1 MPPTLP
7 NQSKLSELTVTCNQ
21 CGSAS
26 MERLDAKEYRCNHC
40 GAITVISDDDAGRLE
55 KLLTSVLN
63 KAAPQGNANGAA
75 VKPKPK
81 GNPWLAGG
89 IVLVALLVYGGL
101 VVVPRIMQP
110 RHSYTSPAQSSF
122 SAPKISPDAV
132 SISPLHR
139 DDSSSSLFH
148 YLGMI
153 YNHSGYAVDV
163 PRYSMTFFPNGMKG
177 GSTTS
182 DVGLNRLLPGEYV
195 PVSFSA
201 WKSDMGA
208 RYEIERPTTIRQN
221 TDEIARLEL
230 TQQQLVHHIGDGY
243 QLVGIVQNTFTR
255 PIDTVHVMVI
265 LYGENNEQIASEVRS
280 LTSLRP
286 GEKAAVNVAL
296 RLPKDDTPVT
306 AYEYLVDASF
316 SDRTR

>member
-1 MPPTLP
+1 
-7 NQSKLSELTVTCNQ
+7 
-21 CGSAS
+21 

-63 KAAPQGNANGAA
+63 KVAPQGNANAAA
-75 VKPKPK
+75 VRPKLK
-81 GNPWLAGG
+81 GNPWLAAA
-89 IVLVALLVYGGL
+89 IVVVALLVYGGL
-101 VVVPRIMQP
+101 VIVPQLMKPHTR
-110 RHSYTSPAQSSF
+110 YTSPTQRYATDT
-122 SAPKISPDAV
+122 AISPDSV
-132 SISPLHR
+132 SLSPLHV
-139 DDSSSSLFH
+139 DGSSSALFH

-153 YNHSGYAVDV
+153 YNHSGYAIDV
-163 PRYSMTFFPNGMKG
+163 PNYSMTFFPNGMKG
-177 GSTTS
+177 GSTSS

-195 PVSFSA
+195 PVSFST

-208 RYEIERPTTIRQN
+208 RYEIERPTTIRRN

-255 PIDTVHVMVI
+255 PVENLHVMVI

-286 GEKAAVNVAL
+286 GEKVAVNVGL
-296 RLPKDDTPVT
+296 SLPRDDTPVT

-316 SDRTR
+316 AERAR

>member
-1 MPPTLP
+1 
-7 NQSKLSELTVTCNQ
+7 
-21 CGSAS
+21 

-63 KAAPQGNANGAA
+63 KVAPQGNANAAA
-75 VKPKPK
+75 VRPKPK
-81 GNPWLAGG
+81 GNPWLAAA
-89 IVLVALLVYGGL
+89 IVVVALLVYGGL
-101 VVVPRIMQP
+101 VIVPQLMKPHTR
-110 RHSYTSPAQSSF
+110 YTSPTQRYATDT
-122 SAPKISPDAV
+122 AISPDSV
-132 SISPLHR
+132 SLSPLHV
-139 DDSSSSLFH
+139 DGLSSALFH

-153 YNHSGYAVDV
+153 YNHSGYAIDV
-163 PRYSMTFFPNGMKG
+163 PDYTMTFFPNGMKG
-177 GSTTS
+177 GSTSS

-195 PVSFSA
+195 PVSFST

-208 RYEIERPTTIRQN
+208 RYEIERPTTIRRN

-255 PIDTVHVMVI
+255 PVENLHVMVI

-286 GEKAAVNVAL
+286 GEKVAVNVGL
-296 RLPKDDTPVT
+296 SLPRDDTPVT

-316 SDRTR
+316 AERAR

>member
-1 MPPTLP
+1 
-7 NQSKLSELTVTCNQ
+7 
-21 CGSAS
+21 

-63 KAAPQGNANGAA
+63 KAAPQGNANPAA
-75 VKPKPK
+75 VKPRPK
-81 GNPWLAGG
+81 GNPWLAASIG
-89 IVLVALLVYGGL
+89 VVALLVYGGL
-101 VVVPRIMQP
+101 MIVPQLTKS
-110 RHSYTSPAQSSF
+110 HGSSTA
-122 SAPKISPDAV
+122 SIRRYDNDTAISPDSV
-132 SISPLHR
+132 SISPLHTT
-139 DDSSSSLFH
+139 DNSSSALFH

-153 YNHSGYAVDV
+153 YNHSGYAIDV
-163 PRYSMTFFPNGMKG
+163 PNYTMTFFPNGMKG

-195 PVSFSA
+195 PVSFST

-208 RYEIERPTTIRQN
+208 RYEIERPATIRRN
-221 TDEIARLEL
+221 TDDIARPEL

-255 PIDTVHVMVI
+255 PIENLHVMVI
-265 LYGENNEQIASEVRS
+265 LYGEDNAQIASEVRS

-286 GEKAAVNVAL
+286 GEKVAVNVSL
-296 RLPKDDTPVT
+296 SLPRDDMPVT

-316 SDRTR
+316 ADRAR